1 MQPWCIAD
9 RPIAELPLP
18 VAAQALSS
26 IKGKKVG
33 SMDRNGLLIHQR
45 GKDGTPAAAHCK
57 KQVHIPAAGCI
68 KGVKGW
74 IKGAGTA
81 VTMIMQVGLP
91 LTQAKVANPKQAPSL
106 PPEKGGKKR
115 AGTPP
120 DARSCENDVTASSPV
135 GDLRCRN
142 T

>member
-18 VAAQALSS
+18 VAAQALSGCTYS
-26 IKGKKVG
+26 IKGKKMG

-57 KQVHIPAAGCI
+57 KQTHIPAAGCM

-81 VTMIMQVGLP
+81 V
-91 LTQAKVANPKQAPSL
+91 SY
-106 PPEKGGKKR
+106 
-115 AGTPP
+115 
-120 DARSCENDVTASSPV
+120 NDHAM
-135 GDLRCRN
+135 
-142 T
+142 